1 MTEPLLL
8 EDPTLL
14 TLPKRKTRSLTV
26 NAEEVVKSVLT
37 RLQADLDDRSSW
49 LEDQLRRYAKYR
61 GWCEA
66 KTWQFED
73 ASHAHI
79 PITMYSC
86 LRVQDALCNAVL
98 SQRPAMQSKAIQK
111 HNAPKQKRIDHL
123 LDHEFHDEE
132 AWVEQD
138 AQGILDDE
146 EDEDEE
152 DDDLDYLDQ
161 IDQEDD

>member
-1 MTEPLLL
+1 MSDEIDIPEP
-8 EDPTLL
+8 E
-14 TLPKRKTRSLTV
+14 
-26 NAEEVVKSVLT
+26 
-37 RLQADLDDRSSW
+37 
-49 LEDQLRRYAKYR
+49 
-61 GWCEA
+61 
-66 KTWQFED
+66 
-73 ASHAHI
+73 H
-79 PITMYSC
+79 
-86 LRVQDALCNAVL
+86 
-98 SQRPAMQSKAIQK
+98 
-111 HNAPKQKRIDHL
+111 DHL